1 MTGGYR
7 CLLWVA
13 LAWAATS
20 PCSASAQPS
29 LAVQAQLAAGEETSE
44 LEALRAAELAMF
56 GPQRA
61 LVQAGQPVL
70 AEALPAALT
79 SDVPASALSPVR
91 ASRDLSWL
99 AGLTLPDMPIRW
111 DERVVRYL
119 EYFKDDRRG
128 RNLMSGWMRRSTR
141 YGAMISETLRDE
153 ELPEDLRCV
162 AMAESGFDP
171 TVRSRVGAAGMWQF
185 VTRTGAE
192 YGLEQSHW
200 VDQRMDPIRSTRAAA
215 RYLRQLYR
223 RFGSWELALTAYNM
237 GYGALLR
244 AIRKFNTNDYW
255 VLASLE
261 AGLPFETTIYVAK
274 IMACT
279 VVMRNPERFGFG
291 ELVQDPPLEVEPV
304 EVPGGTRLSALARS
318 AGMETDELSAL
329 NPELRR
335 RRTPAGR
342 APYRLLLPATQVDEF
357 TRSWAR
363 RRSRNAAHQ
372 PYVLRFGER
381 LSDVAHRFRT
391 TPRAL
396 RSLNELDSGDVHA
409 GFAMLVPAVA
419 ARAPQREAE
428 PPVVAVP
435 DADLAVEGHQRIFY
449 RVTGSDTV
457 QEISQF
463 FGCSRDEL
471 RRWNHLD
478 PNATLPRGLVLQLF
492 VPTEQDLSQAI
503 VLADEDVRLVTI
515 GSEEFFDY
523 HETQRGRVRF
533 RYTVRPGDTLTR
545 LGRRFGLSI
554 GSIARI
560 NRFSRRSTLQAG
572 QVVIIYTAPENVPAS
587 ARRQR
592 EASPEATPEAG
603 TEAGTEA
610 NPEAAIEDATAEIEV
625 VVAVVET
632 APEETVEVP
641 EEPETATDP
650 TDSPEP

>member
-1 MTGGYR
+1 MTGGHR
-7 CLLWVA
+7 RLLWVA
-13 LAWAATS
+13 LACAATT
-20 PCSASAQPS
+20 PS
-29 LAVQAQLAAGEETSE
+29 LAQGQGSLAVEAQLAAGEETSE

-61 LVQAGQPVL
+61 LVQVGQPVVT
-70 AEALPAALT
+70 EALPAALT
-79 SDVPASALSPVR
+79 SEAPATTATTPR

-128 RNLMSGWMRRSTR
+128 RSLMSAWMRRSTR
-141 YGAMISETLRDE
+141 YGAMIAETLRDE
-153 ELPEDLRCV
+153 QLPEDLRCV

-192 YGLEQSHW
+192 YGLAQNHW

-291 ELVQDPPLEVEPV
+291 ELVQDPPLEVEAV
-304 EVPGGTRLSALARS
+304 EVPGGTPLSVLARS
-318 AGMETDELSAL
+318 AGMDTDMLSAL

-342 APYRLLLPATQVDEF
+342 APYRLLLPAAQVEEF

-363 RRSRNAAHQ
+363 RRPRHAAHQ
-372 PYVLRFGER
+372 SYVVRFGER
-381 LSDVAHRFRT
+381 LADVAHRFRT
-391 TPRAL
+391 TARAL
-396 RSLNELDSGDVHA
+396 RSLNELDRGEAHA

-419 ARAPQREAE
+419 ARAPQRDPE

-435 DADLAVEGHQRIFY
+435 DADLIVDGRRRVFY
-449 RVTGSDTV
+449 RVTGTDTV
-457 QEISQF
+457 REVARF

-478 PNATLPRGLVLQLF
+478 PAATLPRGLVLQLF
-492 VPTEQDLSQAI
+492 VTPDQDLAQAV
-503 VLADEDVRLVTI
+503 VLSDEDVRLVTI
-515 GSEEFFDY
+515 GSEEFFEY

-572 QVVIIYTAPENVPAS
+572 QVIIIYTAPENVPAAERS
-587 ARRQR
+587 Q
-592 EASPEATPEAG
+592 ASERAEPATPEPTA
-603 TEAGTEA
+603 A
-610 NPEAAIEDATAEIEV
+610 PEAATPAQ
-625 VVAVVET
+625 ET
-632 APEETVEVP
+632 AAQ
-641 EEPETATDP
+641 EPEVEAQAADDDDAPAEQAEPASDGDAP
-650 TDSPEP
+650 TDGPESAE